1 MELLCG
7 CGTCREEQALRE
19 AARMSAWRL
28 LEQAGALCEGCC
40 RAVEARV
47 DHDLTLV
54 AAAEAL
60 HIYGCACP

>member
-1 MELLCG
+1 MELLCE

-19 AARMSAWRL
+19 AARMADWRL
-28 LEQAGALCEGCC
+28 LDQADAPCEGCG

-47 DHDLTLV
+47 EHDPTLV